1 MAGICRADN
10 AGFLPVG
17 LGMKFECTLFV
28 LGSQYVL
35 FFQGVLACFDPWWPD
50 LKLAVAYFD

>member
-1 MAGICRADN
+1 MAGIRRADN

-17 LGMKFECTLFV
+17 LGMKVECTLFV

-35 FFQGVLACFDPWWPD
+35 FPLPVLGLFRP
-50 LKLAVAYFD
+50 